1 MHLAKRRFDVVNDQ
15 QIILLV
21 IPPIF
26 LAIATG
32 VVIVR
37 WRDRQVKRINTL
49 VQDILCVCGL
59 IMSLLVVVIVVV
71 LVLVDGQG
79 LSTNE
84 VEAHFGEHLK
94 HRFWIRTQ
102 FAVDC
107 CWATSITAV
116 QLSLLWFYAR
126 IYDTHRFLLFS
137 SYLMMASVTA
147 WFVYALSAW
156 AYHCHPPGT
165 CTLAS
170 RGNCIGIGS
179 LHVAFNALVMC
190 LAVPAITEME
200 LTSKQRKLSILVL
213 FVLGTFCTVCAVLRM
228 DCVFP
233 FFGDIH
239 SDPIGASWGRMLF
252 SPLEIAVGIIACSIP
267 TLTPFHSRWRID
279 RSDLLREGFVH
290 DLQRLGS
297 RPGDSGSSLTNPDP
311 ANWVGKDIWQNHAFV
326 SLENGGKFNG
336 DHIEVTKEYIVVRK
350 T

>member
-49 VQDILCVCGL
+49 VEDILCVCGL
-59 IMSLLVVVIVVV
+59 IMSLLVVVIVFV

-79 LSTNE
+79 LSTQE
-84 VEAHFGEHLK
+84 VEAHFGERLK

-102 FAVDC
+102 FAVDY

-126 IYDTHRFLLFS
+126 IYSTRRFLLVS
-137 SYLMMASVTA
+137 IYLMMGSVIA
-147 WFVYALSAW
+147 WFVYALAAW

-165 CTLAS
+165 CTLPN
-170 RGNCIGIGS
+170 RGNCISIGS
-179 LHVAFNALVMC
+179 LHVAFNALIMC

-200 LTSKQRKLSILVL
+200 LTSKRRKLSVL
-213 FVLGTFCTVCAVLRM
+213 TLFFLGTFCTVCAVLRM

-233 FFGDIH
+233 FFGDIQ
-239 SDPIGASWGRMLF
+239 SDPIGAAWGRMLL

-267 TLTPFHSRWRID
+267 TLAPFHNSWQID
-279 RSDLLREGFVH
+279 SSELPPGGFSH
-290 DLQRLGS
+290 GLQRLRIRSDHGGS
-297 RPGDSGSSLTNPDP
+297 PLTHLHP
-311 ANWVGKDIWQNHAFV
+311 ASWVGKETWQNHAFV
-326 SLENGGKFNG
+326 TLESGGKFSG
-336 DHIEVTKEYIVVRK
+336 DHIEVTKEYIVVHK